1 MKVALIDPSLFTIP
15 YDAALGGALAA
26 EGCEIAF
33 YGRPPRAHESVVGG
47 PAMRPHFYRLSERL
61 YGRVPVDLGRLAKG
75 AEHVLDMLRLR
86 REAAARR
93 FDIVHFQWAPLPVLD
108 KRLVRLFRRHA
119 PVVMTVHDT
128 TPFNGSANNRLQ
140 KLDSLS
146 VFAAFD
152 HLIVHTDG
160 GKAQL
165 AARGLPESRI
175 SVIPHGILATAPA
188 APRAAP
194 VGGDKTILLFG
205 KIKHYKGLDLL
216 IEAFGRLPAPLRA
229 GARLKIVGEPFVDI
243 AALRARAAAL
253 GIADRIDWDLRY
265 VPDGEIGGLLAGA
278 DVLAFP
284 YREIDV
290 SGVLM
295 ACFPYGKPIVAS
307 RVGGFARLLEDGV
320 SGRLVPPEDPAALAA
335 ALRDVLADPVAAARL
350 GAGAR
355 ALVDGVPGW
364 DEIAR
369 RTIGVYRSL
378 VAARRPAPVAAATGR
393 RSVPT

>member
-15 YDAALGGALAA
+15 YDAALGAALAG
-26 EGCEIAF
+26 EGCETAL
-33 YGRPPRAHESVVGG
+33 YGRRLRPHESVPGST
-47 PAMRPHFYRLSERL
+47 AMQPHFYRLGERL
-61 YGRVPVDLGRLAKG
+61 RGRLPVDLGRLAKG

-93 FDIVHFQWAPLPVLD
+93 FDVVHFQWAPLPVLD
-108 KRLVRLFRRHA
+108 KRLVGLFRRVA

-140 KLDSLS
+140 KIGSLS
-146 VFAAFD
+146 VFGAFD
-152 HLIVHTDG
+152 HLIVHTEG

-165 AARGLPESRI
+165 MERGLPESRI

-188 APRAAP
+188 APAAGT
-194 VGGDKTILLFG
+194 GGEKTILLFG
-205 KIKHYKGLDLL
+205 KIKPYKGLDLL
-216 IEAFGRLPAPLRA
+216 IEAFARLPAALRA
-229 GARLKIVGEPFVDI
+229 AARLKVVGEPFLDVGG
-243 AALRARAAAL
+243 LRARAAEL
-253 GIADRIDWDLRY
+253 GVADRVEWDLRY
-265 VPDGEIGGLLAGA
+265 VPDAEIGSLLAGA

-295 ACFPYGKPIVAS
+295 ACVPYGKPIVAS
-307 RVGGFARLLEDGV
+307 RIGAFAQLLEDGV
-320 SGRLVPPEDPAALAA
+320 SGRLVPPEDVGALAG
-335 ALRDVLADPVAAARL
+335 ALAEVLADPAKAARL
-350 GAGAR
+350 GAGAK
-355 ALVDGVPGW
+355 ALVGSVPGW

-378 VAARRPAPVAAATGR
+378 IAGRAASPLPAAARGPSVAT
-393 RSVPT
+393 

>member
-1 MKVALIDPSLFTIP
+1 
-15 YDAALGGALAA
+15 
-26 EGCEIAF
+26 
-33 YGRPPRAHESVVGG
+33 
-47 PAMRPHFYRLSERL
+47 
-61 YGRVPVDLGRLAKG
+61 VPVDLGRLAKG

-86 REAAARR
+86 RAAVARR
-93 FDIVHFQWAPLPVLD
+93 FDVVHFQWAPLPVLD
-108 KRLVRLFRRHA
+108 KRLVRLFRHRA

-140 KLDSLS
+140 KIDSLS

-152 HLIVHTDG
+152 HLIVHTES

-165 AARGLPESRI
+165 VARGLPESRI
-175 SVIPHGILATAPA
+175 SVIPHGILTTAPTA
-188 APRAAP
+188 ATSVAS
-194 VGGDKTILLFG
+194 GGDKTILLFG

-216 IEAFGRLPAPLRA
+216 IEAFGRLPARLRA
-229 GARLKIVGEPFVDI
+229 GARLKVVGEPFIDVG
-243 AALRARAAAL
+243 ALRARAAEL

-265 VPDGEIGGLLAGA
+265 VPDGEIGSLLASA

-295 ACFPYGKPIVAS
+295 ACFPYGKPIVAT
-307 RVGGFARLLEDGV
+307 RIGGFAKLLEDGV
-320 SGRLVPPEDPAALAA
+320 SGRLVPPEDPVALAS
-335 ALRDVLADPVAAARL
+335 ALEEVLADPATAARL
-350 GAGAR
+350 GAGAK

-378 VAARRPAPVAAATGR
+378 LAARRPALVAAATGQ